1 MPRSKSLLQ
10 IYSLIYLRYIYL
22 KANKQEEKFKRLI
35 EILEKLNDIITEY
48 DEEMWLGLV
57 DFVTIKNK
65 EDILVSL
72 KGGMQIAV

>member
-1 MPRSKSLLQ
+1 MNGIIK
-10 IYSLIYLRYIYL
+10 RYAEI
-22 KANKQEEKFKRLI
+22 KTLI
-35 EILEKLNDIITEY
+35 EILTKADDTITEF
-48 DEEMWLGLV
+48 DEDMWLGLV

>member
-1 MPRSKSLLQ
+1 ME
-10 IYSLIYLRYIYL
+10 
-22 KANKQEEKFKRLI
+22 KA
-35 EILEKLNDIITEY
+35 DDTITEF